1 MFPARRHVTPPSPC
15 RHESAASGHH
25 TVAMDRSGLVCQE
38 LTHPLTHLR
47 VAVVTETY
55 PPEINGVAMTTGR
68 MVAGLVAA
76 GHRVD
81 LIRPRQAHEGG
92 AIRLEEDGQGIEELL
107 SRGIPLPRYANLQLG
122 LPARK
127 LLLRRWSV
135 QRPDVVQVVTEGPL
149 GWSALTAAR
158 KLRLPVISEFH
169 TNFHR
174 YSGHYGVGWLKR
186 PIAVYLRKFHNR
198 ADLTLVP
205 TRALCEDLAAQ
216 GIGRVDVVA
225 RGVDTALF
233 DPARRSTPLRRS
245 WGLAPEDLAVVYV
258 GRIAPEK
265 NLALLEKAFEAIRA
279 RQPRAR
285 LVLVGS
291 GPAREAL
298 QARQPGAVFCGPQTG
313 TALAEHYASGDL
325 FLFPSLTETYGNV
338 VAEALASGL
347 PVAAYRDA
355 AAQEL
360 IEHQVHGWLAE
371 PGDETG
377 FVSGAVSLAEAHE
390 RRPRQRLAARE
401 RVAGLA
407 WQAIVDRLVA
417 LQRQVIL
424 TAPVSARR

>member
-1 MFPARRHVTPPSPC
+1 
-15 RHESAASGHH
+15 
-25 TVAMDRSGLVCQE
+25 MDRAGLVCQE
-38 LTHPLTHLR
+38 LAHPLTYLR

-68 MVAGLVAA
+68 MVDGLVAA

-92 AIRLEEDGQGIEELL
+92 SIQLADGAEGVEEML

-127 LLLRRWSV
+127 VLLRRWSV

-186 PIAVYLRKFHNR
+186 PIAAYLRKFHNR

-205 TRALCEDLAAQ
+205 TRALCGELAEQ
-216 GIGRVDVVA
+216 GIARVDVVS

-233 DPARRSTPLRRS
+233 DPARRSASLRRS
-245 WGLAPEDLAVVYV
+245 WGLEEDDLAVVYV

-265 NLALLEKAFEAIRA
+265 NLALLEKAFDAIRA

-285 LVLVGS
+285 LILVGS
-291 GPAREAL
+291 GPAAQAL
-298 QARQPGAVFCGPQTG
+298 QARQPAAVFCGPRSG
-313 TALAEHYASGDL
+313 PFLAEHYASGDL

-347 PVAAYRDA
+347 PVVAYRDA

-360 IEHQVHGWLAE
+360 IEHRVQGWLAE
-371 PGDETG
+371 PGDEAA
-377 FVSGAVSLAEAHE
+377 FIAGAVALADAPELRA
-390 RRPRQRLAARE
+390 RQRLAARE
-401 RVAGLA
+401 RVASLA
-407 WQAIVDRLVA
+407 WQAIVERLVT

-424 TAPVSARR
+424 SSPVTARR

>member
-1 MFPARRHVTPPSPC
+1 
-15 RHESAASGHH
+15 
-25 TVAMDRSGLVCQE
+25 MDRAGLVCQE
-38 LTHPLTHLR
+38 LAHPLTYLR

-68 MVAGLVAA
+68 MVDGLVAA

-92 AIRLEEDGQGIEELL
+92 SIQLAEGAEGVEEML

-127 LLLRRWSV
+127 VLLRRWSV

-186 PIAVYLRKFHNR
+186 PIAAYLRKFHNR

-205 TRALCEDLAAQ
+205 TRALCGELAGQ
-216 GIGRVDVVA
+216 GIARVDVVS
-225 RGVDTALF
+225 RGVDTTLF
-233 DPARRSTPLRRS
+233 DPARRSTSLRRS
-245 WGLAPEDLAVVYV
+245 WGLEPDDLAVVYV

-285 LVLVGS
+285 LILVGS
-291 GPAREAL
+291 GPAQQAL
-298 QARQPGAVFCGPQTG
+298 QARHPAAVFCGSRSG
-313 TALAEHYASGDL
+313 AFLAEHYASGDL

-347 PVAAYRDA
+347 PVVAYRDA

-360 IEHQVHGWLAE
+360 IEHQVQGWLAP
-371 PGDETG
+371 PGDEAA
-377 FVSGAVSLAEAHE
+377 FIAGAVALAEGPELRA
-390 RRPRQRLAARE
+390 RQRLAARE
-401 RVAGLA
+401 RVSSLA
-407 WQAIVDRLVA
+407 WQAIVERLVM

-424 TAPVSARR
+424 SSPVSARR

>member
-1 MFPARRHVTPPSPC
+1 
-15 RHESAASGHH
+15 
-25 TVAMDRSGLVCQE
+25 MDRAGLVCQE
-38 LTHPLTHLR
+38 IAHPLTYLR

-68 MVAGLVAA
+68 MVDGLVAA

-92 AIRLEEDGQGIEELL
+92 AIQLPDGAEGVEEML

-127 LLLRRWSV
+127 VLLRRWST

-186 PIAVYLRKFHNR
+186 PIAAYLRKFHNR

-205 TRALCEDLAAQ
+205 TRALCGELAGQ
-216 GIGRVDVVA
+216 GIARVDVVS
-225 RGVDTALF
+225 RGVDTTLF
-233 DPARRSTPLRRS
+233 DPARRSASLRRS
-245 WGLAPEDLAVVYV
+245 WGLEPDDLAVVYV

-285 LVLVGS
+285 LILVGS
-291 GPAREAL
+291 GPAQQAL
-298 QARQPGAVFCGPQTG
+298 QARQPAAVFCGSRTG
-313 TALAEHYASGDL
+313 AFLAEHYASGDL

-347 PVAAYRDA
+347 PVVAYRDA

-360 IEHQVHGWLAE
+360 IEHRVQGWLAE
-371 PGDETG
+371 PGDEAA
-377 FVSGAVSLAEAHE
+377 FIAGAVALAEAPE
-390 RRPRQRLAARE
+390 LRARQRLAARE
-401 RVAGLA
+401 RVASLA
-407 WQAIVDRLVA
+407 WQAVVARLVA

-424 TAPVSARR
+424 SSPVSARR

>member
-1 MFPARRHVTPPSPC
+1 
-15 RHESAASGHH
+15 
-25 TVAMDRSGLVCQE
+25 MDRAGLVCQE
-38 LTHPLTHLR
+38 LAHPLTYLR

-68 MVAGLVAA
+68 MVDGLVAA

-92 AIRLEEDGQGIEELL
+92 SIQLADGAEGVEEML

-127 LLLRRWSV
+127 VLLRRWSV

-186 PIAVYLRKFHNR
+186 PIAAYLRKFHNR

-205 TRALCEDLAAQ
+205 TRALCGELAEQ
-216 GIGRVDVVA
+216 GIARVDVVS

-233 DPARRSTPLRRS
+233 DPARRSASLRRS
-245 WGLAPEDLAVVYV
+245 WGLEDDDLAVVYV

-265 NLALLEKAFEAIRA
+265 NLALLEKAFDAIRA

-285 LVLVGS
+285 LILVGS
-291 GPAREAL
+291 GPAAQAL
-298 QARQPGAVFCGPQTG
+298 QARQPAAVFCGPRSG
-313 TALAEHYASGDL
+313 PFLAEHYASGDL

-347 PVAAYRDA
+347 PVVAYRDA
-355 AAQEL
+355 AAREL

-371 PGDETG
+371 PGDEAA
-377 FVSGAVSLAEAHE
+377 FVAGAVALAEAPE
-390 RRPRQRLAARE
+390 LRARQRLSARE
-401 RVAGLA
+401 RVASLA
-407 WQAIVDRLVA
+407 WQAIVERLVA

-424 TAPVSARR
+424 SSPVTARR

>member
-1 MFPARRHVTPPSPC
+1 
-15 RHESAASGHH
+15 
-25 TVAMDRSGLVCQE
+25 MDRAGLVCQE
-38 LTHPLTHLR
+38 IAHPLTYLR

-55 PPEINGVAMTTGR
+55 PPEINGVAITTGR
-68 MVAGLVAA
+68 MVDGLVAA

-92 AIRLEEDGQGIEELL
+92 AIQLPDGAEGVEEML

-127 LLLRRWSV
+127 VLLRRWST

-186 PIAVYLRKFHNR
+186 PIAAYLRKFHNR

-205 TRALCEDLAAQ
+205 TRALCGELAEQ
-216 GIGRVDVVA
+216 GIARVDVVS
-225 RGVDTALF
+225 RGVDTTLF
-233 DPARRSTPLRRS
+233 DPARRSASLRRS
-245 WGLAPEDLAVVYV
+245 WGLAPDDLAVVYV

-279 RQPRAR
+279 HQPRAR
-285 LVLVGS
+285 LILVGS
-291 GPAREAL
+291 GPAQQAL
-298 QARQPGAVFCGPQTG
+298 QARQPAAVFCGSRTG
-313 TALAEHYASGDL
+313 AFLAEHYASGDL

-347 PVAAYRDA
+347 PVVAYRDA

-360 IEHQVHGWLAE
+360 IEHRVQGWLAE
-371 PGDETG
+371 PGDEAA
-377 FVSGAVSLAEAHE
+377 FIAGAVALADAPELRA
-390 RRPRQRLAARE
+390 RQRLAARE
-401 RVAGLA
+401 RVASLA
-407 WQAIVDRLVA
+407 WQAIVERLVT

-424 TAPVSARR
+424 SSPVTARR

>member
-1 MFPARRHVTPPSPC
+1 
-15 RHESAASGHH
+15 
-25 TVAMDRSGLVCQE
+25 MDRAGLVCQE
-38 LTHPLTHLR
+38 IAHPLTYLR

-68 MVAGLVAA
+68 MVEGLVAA

-92 AIRLEEDGQGIEELL
+92 AIQLLDGAEGVEEML

-127 LLLRRWSV
+127 VLLRRWSV

-186 PIAVYLRKFHNR
+186 PIAAYLRKFHNR

-205 TRALCEDLAAQ
+205 TRALCCELAGQ
-216 GIGRVDVVA
+216 GIARVDVVS
-225 RGVDTALF
+225 RGVDTTLF
-233 DPARRSTPLRRS
+233 DPARRSASLRRS
-245 WGLAPEDLAVVYV
+245 WGLEEDDLAVVYV

-285 LVLVGS
+285 LILVGS
-291 GPAREAL
+291 GPAQQAL
-298 QARQPGAVFCGPQTG
+298 QARQPAAVFCGSRTG
-313 TALAEHYASGDL
+313 AFLAEHYASGDL

-347 PVAAYRDA
+347 PVVAYRDA

-360 IEHQVHGWLAE
+360 IAHREHGWLAE
-371 PGDETG
+371 PGDEAA
-377 FVSGAVSLAEAHE
+377 FIAGAVALAEAPE
-390 RRPRQRLAARE
+390 LRARQRLAARE
-401 RVAGLA
+401 RVASLA
-407 WQAIVDRLVA
+407 WQAIVERLVT

-424 TAPVSARR
+424 SSPVTARR

>member
-1 MFPARRHVTPPSPC
+1 
-15 RHESAASGHH
+15 
-25 TVAMDRSGLVCQE
+25 MDRAGLVCQE
-38 LTHPLTHLR
+38 IAHPLTYLR

-68 MVAGLVAA
+68 MVDGLVAA

-92 AIRLEEDGQGIEELL
+92 AIQLPDGAEGVEEML

-127 LLLRRWSV
+127 VLLRRWST

-186 PIAVYLRKFHNR
+186 PIAAYLRKFHNR

-205 TRALCEDLAAQ
+205 TRALCGELAEQ
-216 GIGRVDVVA
+216 GIARVDVVS
-225 RGVDTALF
+225 RGVDTTLF
-233 DPARRSTPLRRS
+233 DPARRSASLRRS
-245 WGLAPEDLAVVYV
+245 WGLAPDDLAVVYV

-279 RQPRAR
+279 HQPRAR
-285 LVLVGS
+285 LILVGS
-291 GPAREAL
+291 GPAQQAL
-298 QARQPGAVFCGPQTG
+298 QARQPAAVFCGSRTG
-313 TALAEHYASGDL
+313 AFLAEHYASGDL

-347 PVAAYRDA
+347 PVVAYRDA
-355 AAQEL
+355 AAREL
-360 IEHQVHGWLAE
+360 IEHRVQGWLAE
-371 PGDETG
+371 PGDEAA
-377 FVSGAVSLAEAHE
+377 FIAGAVALADAPELRA
-390 RRPRQRLAARE
+390 RQRLAARE
-401 RVAGLA
+401 RVASLA
-407 WQAIVDRLVA
+407 WQAIVERLVT

-424 TAPVSARR
+424 SSPVTARR

>member
-1 MFPARRHVTPPSPC
+1 
-15 RHESAASGHH
+15 
-25 TVAMDRSGLVCQE
+25 MDRAGLVCQE
-38 LTHPLTHLR
+38 IAHPLTYLR

-68 MVAGLVAA
+68 MVDGLVAA

-92 AIRLEEDGQGIEELL
+92 AIQLPDGAEGVEEML

-127 LLLRRWSV
+127 VLLRRWST

-186 PIAVYLRKFHNR
+186 PIAAYLRKFHNR

-205 TRALCEDLAAQ
+205 TRALCGELAEQ
-216 GIGRVDVVA
+216 GIARVDVVS
-225 RGVDTALF
+225 RGVDTTLF
-233 DPARRSTPLRRS
+233 DPARRSASLRRS
-245 WGLAPEDLAVVYV
+245 WGLAPDDLAVVYV

-279 RQPRAR
+279 HQPRAR
-285 LVLVGS
+285 LILVGS
-291 GPAREAL
+291 GPAQQAL
-298 QARQPGAVFCGPQTG
+298 QARQPAAVFCGSRTG
-313 TALAEHYASGDL
+313 AFLAEHYASGDL

-347 PVAAYRDA
+347 PVVAYRDA

-360 IEHQVHGWLAE
+360 IEHRVQGWLAE
-371 PGDETG
+371 PGDEAA
-377 FVSGAVSLAEAHE
+377 FIAGAVALAEAPE
-390 RRPRQRLAARE
+390 LRARQRLAARE
-401 RVAGLA
+401 RVASLA
-407 WQAIVDRLVA
+407 WQAIVERLVT

-424 TAPVSARR
+424 SSPVTARR

>member
-1 MFPARRHVTPPSPC
+1 
-15 RHESAASGHH
+15 
-25 TVAMDRSGLVCQE
+25 MDRAGLVCQE
-38 LTHPLTHLR
+38 LAHPLTYLR

-68 MVAGLVAA
+68 MVDGLVAA

-92 AIRLEEDGQGIEELL
+92 SIQLAEGAEGVEEML

-127 LLLRRWSV
+127 VLLRRWSV

-186 PIAVYLRKFHNR
+186 PIAAYLRKFHNR

-205 TRALCEDLAAQ
+205 TRALCGELAGQ
-216 GIGRVDVVA
+216 GIARVDVVS
-225 RGVDTALF
+225 RGVDTTLF
-233 DPARRSTPLRRS
+233 DPARRSTSLRRS
-245 WGLAPEDLAVVYV
+245 WGMEPDDLAVVYV

-285 LVLVGS
+285 LILVGS
-291 GPAREAL
+291 GPAQQAL
-298 QARQPGAVFCGPQTG
+298 QARHPAAVFCGSRSG
-313 TALAEHYASGDL
+313 AFLAEHYASGDL

-338 VAEALASGL
+338 VALALASGL
-347 PVAAYRDA
+347 PVVAYRDA

-360 IEHQVHGWLAE
+360 IEHQVQGWLAS
-371 PGDETG
+371 PGDEAA
-377 FVSGAVSLAEAHE
+377 FIAGAVALAEAPE
-390 RRPRQRLAARE
+390 LRARQRLAARE
-401 RVAGLA
+401 RVSSLA
-407 WQAIVDRLVA
+407 WQAIVERLVM

-424 TAPVSARR
+424 SSPVSARR

>member
-1 MFPARRHVTPPSPC
+1 
-15 RHESAASGHH
+15 
-25 TVAMDRSGLVCQE
+25 MDRAGLVCQE
-38 LTHPLTHLR
+38 IAHPLTYLR

-68 MVAGLVAA
+68 MVDGLVAA

-92 AIRLEEDGQGIEELL
+92 AIQLPDGAEGVEEML

-127 LLLRRWSV
+127 VLLRRWST

-186 PIAVYLRKFHNR
+186 PIAAYLRKFHNR

-205 TRALCEDLAAQ
+205 TRALCGELAEQ
-216 GIGRVDVVA
+216 GIARVDVVS
-225 RGVDTALF
+225 RGVDTTLF
-233 DPARRSTPLRRS
+233 DPARRSASLRRS
-245 WGLAPEDLAVVYV
+245 WGLAPDDLAVVYV

-285 LVLVGS
+285 LILVGS
-291 GPAREAL
+291 GPAQQAL
-298 QARQPGAVFCGPQTG
+298 QARQPAAVFCGSRTG
-313 TALAEHYASGDL
+313 AFLAEHYASGDL

-347 PVAAYRDA
+347 PVVAYRDA

-360 IEHQVHGWLAE
+360 IEHRVQGWLAE
-371 PGDETG
+371 PGDEAA
-377 FVSGAVSLAEAHE
+377 FIAGAVALADAPELRA
-390 RRPRQRLAARE
+390 RQRLAARE
-401 RVAGLA
+401 RVASLA
-407 WQAIVDRLVA
+407 WQAIVERLVT

-424 TAPVSARR
+424 SSPVTARR

>member
-1 MFPARRHVTPPSPC
+1 
-15 RHESAASGHH
+15 
-25 TVAMDRSGLVCQE
+25 MDRAGLVCQE
-38 LTHPLTHLR
+38 LAHPLTYLR

-68 MVAGLVAA
+68 MVDGLVAA

-92 AIRLEEDGQGIEELL
+92 SIQLADGAEGVEEML

-127 LLLRRWSV
+127 VLLRRWSV

-186 PIAVYLRKFHNR
+186 PIAAYLRKFHNR

-205 TRALCEDLAAQ
+205 TRALCGELAEQ
-216 GIGRVDVVA
+216 GIARVDVVS

-233 DPARRSTPLRRS
+233 DPARRSASLRRS
-245 WGLAPEDLAVVYV
+245 WGLEEDDLAVVYV

-265 NLALLEKAFEAIRA
+265 NLALLEKAFDAIRA

-285 LVLVGS
+285 LILVGS
-291 GPAREAL
+291 GPAAQAL
-298 QARQPGAVFCGPQTG
+298 QARQPAAVFCGPRSG
-313 TALAEHYASGDL
+313 PFLAEHYASGDL

-347 PVAAYRDA
+347 PVVAYRDA
-355 AAQEL
+355 AAREL
-360 IEHQVHGWLAE
+360 IEHRVHGWLAE
-371 PGDETG
+371 PGDEAA
-377 FVSGAVSLAEAHE
+377 FVAGAVALAEAPE
-390 RRPRQRLAARE
+390 LRARQRLAARE
-401 RVAGLA
+401 RVASLA
-407 WQAIVDRLVA
+407 WQAIVERLVT

-424 TAPVSARR
+424 SSPVTARR

>member
-1 MFPARRHVTPPSPC
+1 
-15 RHESAASGHH
+15 
-25 TVAMDRSGLVCQE
+25 MDRAGLVCQE
-38 LTHPLTHLR
+38 LAHPLTYLR

-68 MVAGLVAA
+68 MVDGLVAA

-92 AIRLEEDGQGIEELL
+92 SIQLADGAEGVEEML

-127 LLLRRWSV
+127 VLLRRWSV

-186 PIAVYLRKFHNR
+186 PIAAYLRKFHNR

-205 TRALCEDLAAQ
+205 THALCGELAEQ
-216 GIGRVDVVA
+216 GIARVDVVS

-233 DPARRSTPLRRS
+233 DPARRSASLRRS
-245 WGLAPEDLAVVYV
+245 WGLEEDDLAVVYV

-265 NLALLEKAFEAIRA
+265 NLALLEKAFDAIRA

-285 LVLVGS
+285 LILVGS
-291 GPAREAL
+291 GPAAQAL
-298 QARQPGAVFCGPQTG
+298 QARQPAAVFCGPRSG
-313 TALAEHYASGDL
+313 PFLAEHYASGDL

-347 PVAAYRDA
+347 PVVAYRDA
-355 AAQEL
+355 AAREL

-371 PGDETG
+371 PGDEAA
-377 FVSGAVSLAEAHE
+377 FVAGAVALAEAPE
-390 RRPRQRLAARE
+390 LRSRQRLAARE
-401 RVAGLA
+401 RVASLA
-407 WQAIVDRLVA
+407 WQAIVERLVA

-424 TAPVSARR
+424 SSPVTARR

>member
-1 MFPARRHVTPPSPC
+1 
-15 RHESAASGHH
+15 
-25 TVAMDRSGLVCQE
+25 MDRAGLVCQE
-38 LTHPLTHLR
+38 IAHPLTYLR

-68 MVAGLVAA
+68 MVDGLVAA

-92 AIRLEEDGQGIEELL
+92 AIQLPDGAEGVEEML

-127 LLLRRWSV
+127 VLLRRWST

-186 PIAVYLRKFHNR
+186 PIAAYLRKFHNR

-205 TRALCEDLAAQ
+205 TRALCGELAEQ
-216 GIGRVDVVA
+216 GIARVDVVS
-225 RGVDTALF
+225 RGVDTTLF
-233 DPARRSTPLRRS
+233 DPARRSASLRRS
-245 WGLAPEDLAVVYV
+245 WGLAPDDLAVVYV

-279 RQPRAR
+279 HQPRAR
-285 LVLVGS
+285 LILVGS
-291 GPAREAL
+291 GPAQQAL
-298 QARQPGAVFCGPQTG
+298 QARQPAAVFCGSRTG
-313 TALAEHYASGDL
+313 AFLAEHYASGDL

-347 PVAAYRDA
+347 PVVAFDYAA
-355 AAQEL
+355 AAQL
-360 IEHQVHGWLAE
+360 LADQSAGQLVPLHDAE
-371 PGDETG
+371 R
-377 FVSGAVSLAEAHE
+377 FRQAVVDLSLRPDALRAQGSEA
-390 RRPRQRLAARE
+390 RRIALTQSW
-401 RVAGLA
+401 G
-407 WQAIVDRLVA
+407 AIVQGLETQYRNA
-417 LQRQVIL
+417 MATPR
-424 TAPVSARR
+424 TAPRWATA

>member
-1 MFPARRHVTPPSPC
+1 
-15 RHESAASGHH
+15 
-25 TVAMDRSGLVCQE
+25 MDRAGLVCQE
-38 LTHPLTHLR
+38 IAHPLTYLR

-68 MVAGLVAA
+68 MVEGLVAA

-92 AIRLEEDGQGIEELL
+92 AIQLLDGAEGVEEML

-127 LLLRRWSV
+127 VLLRRWSV

-186 PIAVYLRKFHNR
+186 PIAAYLRKFHNR

-205 TRALCEDLAAQ
+205 TRALCGELAGQ
-216 GIGRVDVVA
+216 GIARVDVVS
-225 RGVDTALF
+225 RGVDTTLF
-233 DPARRSTPLRRS
+233 DPARRSASLRRS
-245 WGLAPEDLAVVYV
+245 WGLDEDDLAVVYV

-285 LVLVGS
+285 LILVGS
-291 GPAREAL
+291 GPAQQAL
-298 QARQPGAVFCGPQTG
+298 QARQPAAVFCGSRTG
-313 TALAEHYASGDL
+313 AFLAEHYASGDL

-347 PVAAYRDA
+347 PVVAYRDA

-360 IEHQVHGWLAE
+360 IAHREHGWLAE
-371 PGDETG
+371 PGDEAA
-377 FVSGAVSLAEAHE
+377 FIAGAVALAEAPE
-390 RRPRQRLAARE
+390 LRARQRLAARE
-401 RVAGLA
+401 RVASLA
-407 WQAIVDRLVA
+407 WQAIVERLVT

-424 TAPVSARR
+424 SSPVTARR

>member
-1 MFPARRHVTPPSPC
+1 
-15 RHESAASGHH
+15 
-25 TVAMDRSGLVCQE
+25 MDRAGLVCQE
-38 LTHPLTHLR
+38 IAHPLTYLR

-68 MVAGLVAA
+68 MVDGLVAA

-92 AIRLEEDGQGIEELL
+92 AIQLPDGAEGVEEML

-127 LLLRRWSV
+127 VLLRRWST

-186 PIAVYLRKFHNR
+186 PIAAYLRKFHNR

-205 TRALCEDLAAQ
+205 TRALCGELAEQ
-216 GIGRVDVVA
+216 GIARVDVVS
-225 RGVDTALF
+225 RGVDTTLF
-233 DPARRSTPLRRS
+233 DPARRSASLRRS
-245 WGLAPEDLAVVYV
+245 WGLAPDDLAVVYV

-279 RQPRAR
+279 HQPRAR
-285 LVLVGS
+285 LILVGS
-291 GPAREAL
+291 GPAQ
-298 QARQPGAVFCGPQTG
+298 QA
-313 TALAEHYASGDL
+313 
-325 FLFPSLTETYGNV
+325 
-338 VAEALASGL
+338 
-347 PVAAYRDA
+347 
-355 AAQEL
+355 
-360 IEHQVHGWLAE
+360 
-371 PGDETG
+371 
-377 FVSGAVSLAEAHE
+377 
-390 RRPRQRLAARE
+390 
-401 RVAGLA
+401 
-407 WQAIVDRLVA
+407 
-417 LQRQVIL
+417 
-424 TAPVSARR
+424 